1 MFSDL
6 PRISSVPFES
16 TSVLSKGCS
25 LCSTSTTGDICL
37 LFPVTYFS
45 QDNFDVTSSRKPSL
59 TTHTQFHPLSR
70 PSEVSAASPDHI
82 ALSSPPLQSLAS
94 GLPEDSLRLDHLVS
108 MVAQPRAW
116 CLAGAQ
122 NPGGGAHT
130 LPESSAERTL
140 GSALPCRNPC
150 AVALRK
156 AHMRGVPSTGLEIES
171 WHLPST
177 WIPCQAAC
185 ICGFIYMPNTS
196 P

>member
-1 MFSDL
+1 MLHLHRRGHMSSLSCHIFFPRQLRCHLFQEAVPDHPYPIPWL
-6 PRISSVPFES
+6 PRSIP
-16 TSVLSKGCS
+16 C
-25 LCSTSTTGDICL
+25 
-37 LFPVTYFS
+37 
-45 QDNFDVTSSRKPSL
+45 
-59 TTHTQFHPLSR
+59 
-70 PSEVSAASPDHI
+70 EVSAASPDHI
-82 ALSSPPLQSLAS
+82 ALSSPLLQSLAS